1 MKLKMRV
8 RKFKVIKLRKWLKW
22 VVLGL
27 LGLLLAIAV
36 PPAMAVLEP
45 EAPQQETP
53 ISNTPTATANPMAT
67 GRDRF
72 QAGRFA
78 EAVAD
83 WQAAVQLYDRTGD
96 RANQALSLSYLSLAY
111 QELSQWN
118 EAQEAIDRSRSI
130 LESMPDAEA
139 ILWGQTLNTQGKLFL
154 ATGQAQ
160 AALDSWEEAQ
170 TFYDRAEDEMGSV
183 GSRINQAQALQTLGF
198 YRRSRDLLADIDA
211 HLSAKPD
218 SELKAIALRNLGT
231 TLQAIGELEQS
242 QAALERSLSI
252 AQNLGAKAETSAILL
267 SLGNT
272 AIDLDKSDAAL
283 NYFQQAQ
290 QAATHPLDA
299 LEAQL
304 NQLYIYVE
312 SQQWQKAQAIVP
324 QIQTQLAELPP
335 SRTSIFGTVNF
346 ANSLLKMQSE
356 GQSTNTRDLNR
367 LLASAVRSAQTLK
380 DAEAEAYALGKWG
393 VLYAQNGQM
402 DEAIDLEQKSLAVA
416 QKLQSPDIAAQ
427 SALELGRFQV
437 KQGKRQ
443 PAIAAYTEAVS
454 ALQSMRGD
462 LVAIDPEVQFTFR
475 ESIEP
480 VYRELVELLLE
491 ENPTQENLIQARDAI
506 ENLQLAELDN
516 FFREAC
522 LNAEPTPIDRVDPTA
537 AVIYPIILHDRLATI
552 VSAPGQPLSYHT
564 VSRSQGEVEN
574 TIGEFLSSLSPVYD
588 SAKRLNLARTLYDWI
603 VKPATA
609 DPAFANIKTLVF
621 VLDGKLRQIPM
632 TALYDGERYLV
643 ERYNVALSPGL
654 QLLQSQKA
662 DREQLSVAIG
672 GLSEARQGFSALP
685 GVEVEVGHITD
696 ELPASVLL
704 NQEFTDIAFAQK
716 MNEKATDI
724 VHLATHGQFS
734 SKAEDTFLLT
744 WDDRINIKE
753 LDSLLQSRQI
763 AKAGS
768 LDLLVLSACE
778 TAAGDDRALL
788 GLAGFAVRSGAQ
800 STLASL
806 WRVRDES
813 TVFFITEFYKHL
825 KEPNTSKA
833 EAMRKAQLEMIADT
847 NFNDPFF
854 WAPFVLV
861 GNWL

>member
-1 MKLKMRV
+1 MKSKMRD
-8 RKFKVIKLRKWLKW
+8 RNFIKPRKWLKW
-22 VVLGL
+22 AVLGL
-27 LGLLLAIAV
+27 LGLLLAIVV
-36 PPAMAVLEP
+36 PPAMAILEP
-45 EAPQQETP
+45 NTPQQVSP
-53 ISNTPTATANPMAT
+53 PSHTPTAASNPLAE
-67 GRDRF
+67 GRSLY

-78 EAVAD
+78 EAAAA
-83 WQAAVQLYDRTGD
+83 WQAAAQTDDRSGD
-96 RANQALSLSYLSLAY
+96 LPNQALSLSYLSLAY
-111 QELSQWN
+111 QELSQWD
-118 EAQEAIDRSRSI
+118 EAKQAIDQSRSL
-130 LESMPDAEA
+130 LESIPDVDA
-139 ILWGQTLNTQGKLFL
+139 ILWAQTLNTQGKLLL

-160 AALDSWEEAQ
+160 AALDTWEEAQ
-170 TFYDRAEDEMGSV
+170 TFYDRAGDEMGSV

-198 YRRSRDLLADIDA
+198 YRRSRDLLTEIDLG
-211 HLSAKPD
+211 LSEKPD
-218 SELKAIALRNLGT
+218 SELKAIALRGLGT

-242 QAALERSLSI
+242 RTALERSLSI
-252 AQNLGAKAETSAILL
+252 AQNLGAQAETSAIWL

-272 AIDLDKSDAAL
+272 AIDADDSEKAL
-283 NYFQQAQ
+283 EYFQQAQ
-290 QAATHPLDA
+290 QAATNPLDT

-304 NQLYIYVE
+304 NQLYLYVE
-312 SQQWQKAQAIVP
+312 LQQWQEAQAIAP
-324 QIQTQLAELPP
+324 QIQNQLTSLPP
-335 SRTSIFGTVNF
+335 SRTTVFGTVNF
-346 ANSLLKMQSE
+346 ANSILKMQNQ
-356 GQSTNTRDLNR
+356 GQSANTGDLNP

-380 DAEAEAYALGKWG
+380 DAEAEAYALSKWG
-393 VLYAQNGQM
+393 TLYAQNGQLS
-402 DEAIDLEQKSLAVA
+402 EAIDLEQKSLAVA
-416 QKLQSPDIAAQ
+416 HSLQSADLAAQ
-427 SALELGRFQV
+427 SALELGRLQV

-443 PAIAAYTEAVS
+443 PAIAAYTEAVN
-454 ALQSMRGD
+454 ALQSLRGD
-462 LVAIDPEVQFTFR
+462 LVAINPEVQFTFR

-491 ENPTQENLIQARDAI
+491 GNPTQENLMQARDSI

-522 LNAEPTPIDRVDPTA
+522 LDAEPTPIDRIDPSA
-537 AVIYPIILHDRLATI
+537 AVVYPIILHDRLATI
-552 VSAPGQPLSYHT
+552 VSVPGQPLNYHS
-564 VSRSQGEVEN
+564 VSISQGEVES
-574 TIGEFLSSLSPVYD
+574 TIEEFLGSLNPVYD
-588 SAKRLNLARTLYDWI
+588 SAERLRLAQTLYDWM
-603 VKPATA
+603 VKPATT
-609 DPAFANIKTLVF
+609 DPAFAHVKTLVF

-632 TALYDGERYLV
+632 TALYDGDRYLV
-643 ERYNVALSPGL
+643 ERYNIALSPGL
-654 QLLQSQKA
+654 QLLASRSQ
-662 DREQLSVAIG
+662 DHQELTTVVG

-685 GVEVEVGHITD
+685 GVEVEVSHIQD
-696 ELPASVLL
+696 EISATVLL
-704 NQEFTDIAFAQK
+704 NQDFTDIAFAQK
-716 MNEKATDI
+716 MNNKPANV

-825 KEPNTSKA
+825 KEPNTTKA
-833 EAMRKAQLEMIADT
+833 EAMRKAQLEMIADE

>member
-1 MKLKMRV
+1 MRD

-22 VVLGL
+22 AVLGL

-36 PPAMAVLEP
+36 PPAMAVLIP
-45 EAPQQETP
+45 EAPQPETP
-53 ISNTPTATANPMAT
+53 ISNTPTAAANPMAT

-83 WQAAVQLYDRTGD
+83 WQAAVQLYDRNGD

-111 QELSQWN
+111 QELSQWE

-130 LESMPDAEA
+130 LESMPDAQA

-160 AALDSWEEAQ
+160 AALDTWEEAQ
-170 TFYDRAEDEMGSV
+170 TFYDRAEDEIGSV

-198 YRRSRDLLADIDA
+198 YRRSRDLLTDIDSS
-211 HLSAKPD
+211 LSAKPD

-231 TLQAIGELEQS
+231 TLQAIGDLEQS
-242 QAALERSLSI
+242 QAALERSLAI

-290 QAATHPLDA
+290 QAATNPLDA

-304 NQLYIYVE
+304 NQLYIHVE
-312 SQQWQKAQAIVP
+312 SQQWQNARAIAP
-324 QIQTQLAELPP
+324 QIQTQLASLPP
-335 SRTSIFGTVNF
+335 SRTTVFGTVNF

-367 LLASAVRSAQTLK
+367 LLADAVRSAQTLK
-380 DAEAEAYALGKWG
+380 DEEAEAYALSKWG
-393 VLYAQNGQM
+393 VLYAQNGQIN
-402 DEAIDLEQKSLAVA
+402 EAIDLEQKSLAVA

-427 SALELGRFQV
+427 SALELGRLQV

-443 PAIAAYTEAVS
+443 PAIAAYTEAVN

-462 LVAIDPEVQFTFR
+462 LVAINPEVQFTFR

-491 ENPTQENLIQARDAI
+491 DNPTQDNLIQARDSI

-552 VSAPGQPLSYHT
+552 VSVPGQPLSYHS
-564 VSRSQGEVEN
+564 VFLSQGEIEN

-588 SAKRLNLARTLYDWI
+588 SAERLNLGRTLYDWM

-609 DPAFANIKTLVF
+609 NPAFANVKTLVF

-632 TALYDGERYLV
+632 TALYDGDRYLV

-654 QLLQSQKA
+654 QLLQSKKA
-662 DREQLSVAIG
+662 DREQLTTVIG

-696 ELPASVLL
+696 ELPAAVLL
-704 NQEFTDIAFAQK
+704 NQQFTDTAFAQK

-744 WDDRINIKE
+744 WDDRINIKK

-763 AKAGS
+763 TKAGS

-800 STLASL
+800 STLATL

-833 EAMRKAQLEMIADT
+833 EAMRKAQLEMIADA

>member
-1 MKLKMRV
+1 MKSKMRV
-8 RKFKVIKLRKWLKW
+8 RKFKVIKLRKWAKW
-22 VVLGL
+22 AVLGL
-27 LGLLLAIAV
+27 LGLLLAIVV
-36 PPAMAVLEP
+36 PPAMAVLVP
-45 EAPQQETP
+45 EFPQQETP
-53 ISNTPTATANPMAT
+53 VANTPTVTANPMAT

-83 WQAAVQLYDRTGD
+83 WQAAVQLYDGNGD

-111 QELSQWN
+111 QELSQWD
-118 EAQEAIDRSRSI
+118 EAQAAIDRSRSI
-130 LESMPDAEA
+130 LESMPDAQA

-160 AALDSWEEAQ
+160 AALDTWKESQ
-170 TFYDRAEDEMGSV
+170 TFYDRAEDEIGSV

-198 YRRSRDLLADIDA
+198 YRRSRDLLADIDRNLA
-211 HLSAKPD
+211 TKPD

-231 TLQAIGELEQS
+231 TLQAIGDLEQS

-252 AQNLGAKAETSAILL
+252 AQNLGMKAETSAIFL

-272 AIDLDKSDAAL
+272 ALDADKSDAAL
-283 NYFQQAQ
+283 TYFQQAQ
-290 QAATHPLDA
+290 QTATNPLDV

-312 SQQWQKAQAIVP
+312 LQQWPNAQEIASP
-324 QIQTQLAELPP
+324 IQTQFANLPP
-335 SRTSIFGTVNF
+335 SRTSVFGMVNF
-346 ANSLLKMQSE
+346 ANSLLKMQSQ

-367 LLASAVRSAQTLK
+367 LLADAVRSAQTLK
-380 DAEAEAYALGKWG
+380 DVEAEAYALGKWG
-393 VLYAQNGQM
+393 VLYAQNGQIN
-402 DEAIDLEQKSLAVA
+402 EAIDLEQKSLAVA

-427 SALELGRFQV
+427 SALELGRLQV

-443 PAIAAYTEAVS
+443 SAIAAYTEAVN

-462 LVAIDPEVQFTFR
+462 LVAINPEVQFTFR

-480 VYRELVELLLE
+480 VYRELVELLLKD
-491 ENPTQENLIQARDAI
+491 NPTQDNLIQARDAI

-537 AVIYPIILHDRLATI
+537 AVIYPIILSDRLATI
-552 VSAPGQPLSYHT
+552 VSVPGHPLSYYA
-564 VSRSQGEVEN
+564 VSLSQEEIEN
-574 TIGEFLSSLSPVYD
+574 TIGEFLSSLSLVYD
-588 SAKRLNLARTLYDWI
+588 SAERLNLARTLYDWM
-603 VKPATA
+603 VKPASAELT
-609 DPAFANIKTLVF
+609 DVKTLVF

-643 ERYNVALSPGL
+643 ERYNMALSPGL

-662 DREQLSVAIG
+662 DRDRLTVAIG

-685 GVEVEVGHITD
+685 GVEVEVSHITD
-696 ELPASVLL
+696 EIPAAVLL
-704 NQEFTDIAFAQK
+704 NQEFTDVAFAQK
-716 MNEKATDI
+716 MNEKPTDI

-778 TAAGDDRALL
+778 TATGDDRALL

-800 STLASL
+800 STLATL

-813 TVFFITEFYKHL
+813 TVFFITKFYKHL
-825 KEPNTSKA
+825 KEPNISKA
-833 EAMRKAQLEMIADT
+833 EAMRKAQLEMIADA